1 MGWMSCKAKQLLW
14 FTGIYVG
21 SLLTFALVSFLIRAG
36 LRVL

>member
-1 MGWMSCKAKQLLW
+1 MSCKATKLLW

-21 SLLTFALVSFLIRAG
+21 SLLTFALVSFLIRAA

>member
-1 MGWMSCKAKQLLW
+1 MSHKTKQLLW

-21 SLLTFALVSFLIRAG
+21 SLLTFALVSFLIRAA

>member
-1 MGWMSCKAKQLLW
+1 MSHRAKQLIW

-21 SLLTFALVSFLIRAG
+21 SLLTFALVSFLIRSA